1 MKLPIRKEMLEI
13 LCCPVT
19 KVPVEMLPQDK
30 LEILNK
36 QIKAGGVTDVSGTKI
51 DEILKEALI
60 TTDGK
65 TIYRV
70 DEDIPVM
77 LTDSGIHTD
86 QFTGF

>member
-1 MKLPIRKEMLEI
+1 MPISKEMLEI

-30 LEILNK
+30 LETVNK
-36 QIKAGGVTDVSGTKI
+36 QIKAGGVTDVSGAKV
-51 DEILKEALI
+51 DEILQEALI
-60 TTDGK
+60 TADGK

-77 LTDSGIHTD
+77 LTDSGIPAD
-86 QFTGF
+86 QVMDL